1 MANIGATPNVPPTTK
16 TATKRKRPG
25 TSAVRDSHAIVNPPL
40 ERQPL
45 QDSKFSDPNPKG
57 ELGPI

>member
-1 MANIGATPNVPPTTK
+1 MANIGANPNVPPTTK

-25 TSAVRDSHAIVNPPL
+25 ASVVRDSHAIVNPPL
-40 ERQPL
+40 ERQAL
-45 QDSKFSDPNPKG
+45 QDPKFSYPNPTG